1 MKRIIGSIAAAT
13 LLLLAAC
20 NSGGSDYVGKW
31 VNVKSDEHTLVI
43 DRNGESFIIRDTH
56 PSSRDG
62 KVRTENI
69 PATYKDGM
77 LQVQTELGA
86 VSIVI
91 DKASGNLTNGKAEYT
106 RAP

>member
-1 MKRIIGSIAAAT
+1 M
-13 LLLLAAC
+13 
-20 NSGGSDYVGKW
+20 
-31 VNVKSDEHTLVI
+31 
-43 DRNGESFIIRDTH
+43 
-56 PSSRDG
+56 DG
-62 KVRTENI
+62 KVQTENI

-91 DKASGNLTNGKAEYT
+91 DKASGNLTNGKAEYK